1 MLPVCYLYANV
12 LHVPFPW
19 QVSPKQLNAEKPT
32 TLETLQAWTSIEP
45 DSARHGL
52 GWSILLQSKPVQKVE
67 RETFQYFLVTLP
79 SLVMD
84 SQQNVCGCIA
94 NSKIMQT
101 AATWIWYVYIY
112 ILYRTLTSN
121 DANWASAWAR
131 KTIEWVRSLPCSC
144 VRLWCH
150 HHPWSL
156 MSKWLRI
163 RKTVS
168 FSPLSRC
175 WKGQSVWLRYCYFG
189 DTSLHGVSWGYPK
202 VRNPQNIPKPMI

>member
-1 MLPVCYLYANV
+1 MINEHCQDKHLLHTNPTRAHHSYRLTRWVDLTPWCCPRQEEWPLWGGGWRDLYATCMLPVCNV

-67 RETFQYFLVTLP
+67 REAFQYFLVTLP

-112 ILYRTLTSN
+112 I
-121 DANWASAWAR
+121 
-131 KTIEWVRSLPCSC
+131 SC
-144 VRLWCH
+144 TEH
-150 HHPWSL
+150 
-156 MSKWLRI
+156 
-163 RKTVS
+163 
-168 FSPLSRC
+168 
-175 WKGQSVWLRYCYFG
+175 
-189 DTSLHGVSWGYPK
+189 
-202 VRNPQNIPKPMI
+202 